1 MPFFGELFGMREEND
16 VVLVLT
22 WRNLVN
28 VKEMLGAVPFK
39 DAVPSD
45 MEQQSEHPKIIQNA
59 SCGQLFFRASAGARA
74 RRMRAIDPAEI
85 FATITWGELLTLQ
98 TTLDDAHPI
107 MLALLDLSE
116 RQRQFGINGRSPE
129 NLSRARHA
137 DARG

>member
-45 MEQQSEHPKIIQNA
+45 MEQRSEHPQNHPKRVLRTA
-59 SCGQLFFRASAGARA
+59 LFQGQRRRACTEDAGDR
-74 RRMRAIDPAEI
+74 
-85 FATITWGELLTLQ
+85 
-98 TTLDDAHPI
+98 
-107 MLALLDLSE
+107 S
-116 RQRQFGINGRSPE
+116 GR
-129 NLSRARHA
+129 NLRH
-137 DARG
+137 DHVG